1 MEKPSPPTN
10 LDPYGARQ
18 WRAIVDAHPWNR
30 FLAAPV
36 QIQLGLYCKSSSRC
50 HDLATALDAA
60 DPASKTFL
68 QLANLEVKQSGLLM
82 ALARSLGVSQQQT
95 LKHEVAA
102 TASKRNAPT
111 IVADL
116 VNFRDDSGDNPE

>member
-1 MEKPSPPTN
+1 MDRPTPPTN

-18 WRAIVDAHPWNR
+18 WRAIVDAAPWNR

-36 QIQLGLYCKSSSRC
+36 QIQLALYCTSSSRC
-50 HDLATALDAA
+50 NDIATALDAT
-60 DPASKTFL
+60 DPASKTYR
-68 QLANLEVKQSGLLM
+68 QLANLEAKQSGLLM
-82 ALARSLGVSQQQT
+82 ALARALGVTKQQT
-95 LKHEVAA
+95 MKAETAG
-102 TASKRNAPT
+102 TASRKSPA